1 MTEIPA
7 PLYVLICKS
16 LFDLAVPPHIRGY
29 GYLINGIAK
38 VSSDQTYLRAITKR
52 LYPDIAADFETTP
65 QRVERSIRTAV
76 EIAFTRSDIESLE
89 RYFGNAINPKSGKIT
104 NSAFM
109 AGVAAKIKLIMLDGG
124 ARSEDRIH
132 ISEDRKAFTGIV
144 EK

>member
-38 VSSDQTYLRAITKR
+38 VSSDHTYLRAITKR
-52 LYPDIAADFETTP
+52 LYPDIAADFGTTP

-76 EIAFTRSDIESLE
+76 EIAFSRSNIESLE

-109 AGVAAKIKLIMLDGG
+109 AGVAAKIKLIQLDGEPQL
-124 ARSEDRIH
+124 EDRIH
-132 ISEDRKAFTGIV
+132 ISDYRKVFTGIV
-144 EK
+144 ER